1 MKTISQ
7 IQSRVSTLLAIPVIA
22 LMIMAGCSKS
32 DNNTNSNN
40 GGNNGGSKGGKQV
53 AIVNYTFSPASL
65 TIAVGDTV
73 VWTNNDNVVHTVT
86 STTGVFNSGS
96 LGNNATFSYIFKS
109 AGTFDYYCTIHPY
122 MTGKVIVQ

>member
-1 MKTISQ
+1 M
-7 IQSRVSTLLAIPVIA
+7 
-22 LMIMAGCSKS
+22 
-32 DNNTNSNN
+32 N
-40 GGNNGGSKGGKQV
+40 GGNNGGNKGGKQV
-53 AIVNYTFSPASL
+53 TIANFAFSPASL

-73 VWTNNDNVVHTVT
+73 VWTNNDNVIHTVT

-96 LGNNATFSYIFKS
+96 LANNATFSYIFKS